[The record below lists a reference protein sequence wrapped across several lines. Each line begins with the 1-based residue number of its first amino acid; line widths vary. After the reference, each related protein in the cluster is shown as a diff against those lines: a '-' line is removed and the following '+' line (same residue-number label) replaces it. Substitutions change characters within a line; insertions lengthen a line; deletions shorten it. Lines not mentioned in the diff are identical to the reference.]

1 MDVSPCWQARCG
13 RVGPGRRQG
22 DGCGKAY
29 PQSATGSMR
38 RTKITALPDPRP
50 NGGVRKKVK
59 KCNNPPLTGDT
70 TDTVALQLKENKIH
84 CRLFVGQ
91 CFPPWSY

>member
-59 KCNNPPLTGDT
+59 KCNNPPLTGAT
-70 TDTVALQLKENKIH
+70 TDTLALQLKENKIH
-84 CRLFVGQ
+84 CRLFGEQ
-91 CFPPWSY
+91 CFSPWSY